1 MQVLRHDIGEKK
13 KVGTISEAYPHLIIN
28 HFSSKLGQR
37 VGNILKF
44 LFPAPKVMSCAL
56 LALAPPHHA
65 PVMQAE
71 PFLLDTES
79 YKHNKHELCS
89 LSCMV
94 SCNGDEPFE
103 PLGLHAYSW
112 RCLCCAG

>member
-1 MQVLRHDIGEKK
+1 MLRHDIGEKK

-28 HFSSKLGQR
+28 QFSSKLGQR

-44 LFPAPKVMSCAL
+44 LFPAPKVRSCAL
-56 LALAPPHHA
+56 LALVSSHQATL
-65 PVMQAE
+65 MQAE

-79 YKHNKHELCS
+79 YQHNKHELCS

-94 SCNGDEPFE
+94 SYNGDGSFE
-103 PLGLHAYSW
+103 APELHVYS
-112 RCLCCAG
+112 